1 MNLQKIFFIQ
11 IQKTSPL
18 KNNKGYSSKSKKIL
32 LHIFFLYVLNYLIM
46 RAIKIKKNISQNY
59 DVKDACYK
67 KRKMKLFNLLKFII
81 NVKIRIYLLIY
92 QISFLVPI

>member
-32 LHIFFLYVLNYLIM
+32 LLIFFLYVLNYLIM
-46 RAIKIKKNISQNY
+46 KVKIIKNISQNY

>member
-32 LHIFFLYVLNYLIM
+32 LLIFFLYVLNYLIM
-46 RAIKIKKNISQNY
+46 RAKIIKNISQNY

-92 QISFLVPI
+92 EISFLVPI